1 MKDIDDDTLDS
12 FLKRLHLAN
21 ARRLWAQL
29 AQQAETEQWS
39 YRDFLAVLVAEEIAH
54 RKQTRLVRV
63 TRAAG
68 FPFLKTIDDFDF
80 TFQSTLRQSML
91 GSYLGAD
98 FVTEGRCLIF
108 SGKPGRGR
116 AATAPALRPHDWRRY
131 HPLHSA
137 AHFGGR
143 FSANARRPSAA
154 SGPRRALA
162 KQSAAKSSTSVNG
175 SVPTFMITCL
185 VSALA

>member
-21 ARRLWAQL
+21 ARRLWSPL

-54 RKQTRLVRV
+54 RKQTRLLKM

-91 GSYLGAD
+91 GSYLSPD
-98 FVTEGRCLIF
+98 FVTEGRCLTLA
-108 SGKPGRGR
+108 GKPGRGKTHLAFAVAYRAIWRPRVRQR
-116 AATAPALRPHDWRRY
+116 AARRRTRKARHPTDRSEKGQVQALD
-131 HPLHSA
+131 
-137 AHFGGR
+137 
-143 FSANARRPSAA
+143 
-154 SGPRRALA
+154 
-162 KQSAAKSSTSVNG
+162 
-175 SVPTFMITCL
+175 
-185 VSALA
+185 